1 MKYPDYPFVQTK
13 NSVQYDELLS
23 DFAQQE
29 VFKMICSSDIWAG
42 TKVFSN
48 GWKIPTEWSDIGVVS
63 NSLESAFASFR
74 SSYNN
79 QGGSVVEDDYN
90 AALSTAVKVN

>member
-1 MKYPDYPFVQTK
+1 
-13 NSVQYDELLS
+13 
-23 DFAQQE
+23 
-29 VFKMICSSDIWAG
+29 DIWAG